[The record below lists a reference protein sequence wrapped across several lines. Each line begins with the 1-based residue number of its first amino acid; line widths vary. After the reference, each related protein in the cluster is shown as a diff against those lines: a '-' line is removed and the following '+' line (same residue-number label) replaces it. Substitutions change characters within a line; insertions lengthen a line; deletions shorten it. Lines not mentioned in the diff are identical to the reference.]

1 VNVRVGVRRGPFN
14 IAAAA
19 AWALFAIGCGSST
32 STSVT
37 SPSTSTRCDATVS
50 SSVSTFGSTGG
61 TATVS
66 ISVARECSWH
76 AASQAGW
83 IAPTS
88 AVDGQGDGTVSFRVA
103 ENADPV
109 ARQGSL
115 SVAERQVSIA
125 QSAAP
130 CRFEVIPNATS
141 IGAAGGE
148 LTVDVR
154 AHPGCAWTARSDVAW
169 AAVSPGSGQG
179 NVIVRI
185 AVSPNT
191 GGPRPV
197 SAVVADQPITAMQ
210 GAAGAPVPVPSPS
223 PAPGP
228 APTPGPAPAPGP
240 APTPAP
246 APAPPPP
253 APGPVPIAPI
263 KISGKIGDV
272 SGACPAISFQLRER
286 VVYTTS
292 ETEFRK
298 TPCSKIDRG
307 TDVEVEGMEMSDAR
321 VRADRVTKK

>member
-1 VNVRVGVRRGPFN
+1 MRTGVVRDPFLFT
-14 IAAAA
+14 AAA
-19 AWALFAIGCGSST
+19 AWGLFAIGCGSST

-37 SPSTSTRCDATVS
+37 GPSTSTRCDATVT

-61 TATVS
+61 TGTVS

-115 SVAERQVSIA
+115 SVAERQVSIV
-125 QSAAP
+125 QNAAP
-130 CRFEVIPNATS
+130 CRFEVIPSATS

-179 NVIVRI
+179 SVIVRI

-191 GGPRPV
+191 GGARPV
-197 SAVVADQPITAMQ
+197 SAVVADQPISAMQ

-228 APTPGPAPAPGP
+228 APTPGPAPAP
-240 APTPAP
+240 AP

-253 APGPVPIAPI
+253 AGPVPIAPI
-263 KISGKIGDV
+263 TISGKIGDV
-272 SGACPAISFQLRER
+272 SGACPAISFQLRDR
-286 VVYTTS
+286 QVYTTS

>member
-1 VNVRVGVRRGPFN
+1 MRAGVVRGPFV
-14 IAAAA
+14 IEAAV

-37 SPSTSTRCDATVS
+37 GPSTSTRCDATAS

-61 TATVS
+61 AGTVS

-76 AASQAGW
+76 AASQSGW
-83 IAPTS
+83 IATTS

-125 QSAAP
+125 QNPAP
-130 CRFEVIPNATS
+130 CRFEVIPNGTS

-148 LTVDVR
+148 LTVDVH
-154 AHPGCAWTARSDVAW
+154 AHPACAWTARSDVGW
-169 AAVSPGSGQG
+169 AAVSPDSGQG
-179 NVIVRI
+179 NVTVRI

-191 GGPRPV
+191 GGARPV
-197 SAVVADQPITAMQ
+197 SAVVADQSINAMQ

-223 PAPGP
+223 PTPGP
-228 APTPGPAPAPGP
+228 VPTPGPAPA
-240 APTPAP
+240 PAP

-253 APGPVPIAPI
+253 APVPIAPI

-286 VVYTTS
+286 LVYTSS

-298 TPCSKIDRG
+298 TTCSKIDRG
-307 TDVEVEGMEMSDAR
+307 TDLEVEGMEMSDAR
-321 VRADRVTKK
+321 IRADRVTKK